1 MMTSKKSVTVKLICL
16 ICACLLLCSCQSR
29 TGESTVTAVTETT
42 ATETTAVET
51 ETEETTVEAS
61 EEFINSVS
69 ERVYGAIR
77 EYALFFVYQ
86 SFDLDSYLA
95 GECSLRDYILGG
107 DTYNRIYAEYYNF
120 EFIESY
126 EFEELEASNYIIISD
141 SCFTAEINY
150 KLNITFTDPEQLN
163 DDYQHLH
170 AIWTFVK
177 ENDTWM
183 LVSSERI
190 GDEIDSLDE
199 QKTELADDDDGI
211 ELVAI
216 RENEYS
222 GMLMIIKDPSR
233 VFCGTIPEFG
243 YFYGDT
249 VSGIIDNYN
258 SNGINVVAGINGGNF
273 VDNGVGNTATAM
285 PLGLVIANGQVVMA
299 ESGEDDDAAYH
310 IAGFNYDNEFVMGT
324 MTVNEAL
331 QQGIRDAIYCTETT
345 GPFLVQDG
353 EILWDQIPDTATY
366 GAGKNP
372 RTAIGQRSDG
382 AVLLLTVNGRQP
394 DSLGASFAELAQIMY
409 DNGAVNAAAMDGGTS
424 SQMIYEGEILNH
436 PYSAFG
442 PRLCPTAWLV
452 LAKEND

>member
-1 MMTSKKSVTVKLICL
+1 MKKQLMIKLI
-16 ICACLLLCSCQSR
+16 LLLCISLLMCGCQS
-29 TGESTVTAVTETT
+29 GQEESTSGS
-42 ATETTAVET
+42 
-51 ETEETTVEAS
+51 TEETVQTEITTEETEPENEESTSPAS
-61 EEFINSVS
+61 EEFIESVC
-69 ERVYGAIR
+69 ERVYAAIR

-95 GECSLRDYILGG
+95 GECSLRDYILGS
-107 DTYNRIYAEYYNF
+107 DTYNRIYAEFYNS
-120 EFIESY
+120 EYIESY
-126 EFEELEASNYIIISD
+126 EFEVLEASNYIIVSD

-150 KLNITFTDPEQLN
+150 KLNITFTDPEQLS
-163 DDYQHLH
+163 DDDQHLH

-177 ENDTWM
+177 ENDNWM
-183 LVSSERI
+183 LSESERFE
-190 GDEIDSLDE
+190 DEYDILDE
-199 QKTELADDDDGI
+199 QKASLANDDDGI
-211 ELVAI
+211 EIVAI
-216 RENEYS
+216 RENEYC
-222 GMLMIIKDPSR
+222 GMLMIVKDPSR

-249 VSGIIDNYN
+249 VSEIIDNYN
-258 SNGINVVAGINGGNF
+258 YDGINVVAGINGGNF

-285 PLGLVIANGQVVMA
+285 PLGLVISEGQVVFA
-299 ESGEDDDAAYH
+299 EYGDGDDAAYR

-324 MTVNEAL
+324 MTVSEAL
-331 QQGIRDAIYCTETT
+331 EQGIRDAIYCTDST

-353 EILWDQIPDTATY
+353 EILWDQIPDTSVY

-382 AVLLLTVNGRQP
+382 AVLMLIVNGRQP

-409 DNGAVNAAAMDGGTS
+409 DNGAINAAAMDGGTS
-424 SQMIYEGEILNH
+424 SQMVYGDQILNH

-452 LAKEND
+452 LGK